1 MDTQALQLHDKV
13 QKLIEQ
19 YTKDKQK
26 MAELEAALAEK
37 TADNE
42 EYYNQISQLQI
53 DNEALTENIS
63 QLNSQVSELN
73 TRKQELEL
81 MIATIEGF
89 ADDLNSKIDDLIP
102 QIENL

>member
-1 MDTQALQLHDKV
+1 VDTQALQLHDKV